1 MEQIIEVNIGASPV
15 PKSCKINS
23 PKLKEPMF
31 KRFVEDLNKDRKKD
45 MTFFYNN
52 LDTLEIKYIPPY
64 KGICYDAAAQYSM
77 DKNIIEVVC
86 GDRVDTF
93 IDHELLH
100 MASSTIDE
108 YGNIYS
114 GFIQARGELGIG
126 YGLDE
131 GYTSLLDDR
140 YFLNRTEEKPQR
152 NKETYC
158 VVKYIAKLV
167 EEFVGQDK
175 MENLYFSAN
184 LLELI
189 EFLAPYTSVEQSTQF
204 IHDIDEI
211 LIGFE
216 QKRFKR
222 FFLCLRKFAECSRFM
237 AEAWYARVTEG
248 YIDGKLSD
256 EEYKACLEDI
266 KKMLSNRLKL
276 VHFPIRS
283 KSNSKY
289 YKVIKSRVDK
299 KLMEHYK
306 QLMLDELVKEGK
318 IPNTEE
324 AKQEEYKKLDKRL
337 YKMYGK
343 RKDTIDTN

>member
-1 MEQIIEVNIGASPV
+1 MEQLIEVNIGETPTLD
-15 PKSCKINS
+15 SCKFKS
-23 PKLKEPMF
+23 PRLKEEMF

-45 MTFFYNN
+45 MSFFYNN
-52 LDTLEIKYIPPY
+52 LDTLEIEYIDPY

-77 DKNIIEVVC
+77 DKNKIEVVC

-100 MASSTIDE
+100 MASSITDE
-108 YGNIYS
+108 EGNIYS
-114 GFIQARGELGIG
+114 GFIQARGDLGIG

-140 YFLNRTEEKPQR
+140 YFINRTEEKPQR

-167 EEFVGQDK
+167 EEFVGQEE
-175 MENLYFSAN
+175 MEDLYFTAN
-184 LLELI
+184 LLELVQ
-189 EFLAPYTSVEQSTQF
+189 FLASYTSVEEATQF

-248 YIDGKLSD
+248 YIDGKLTD

-266 KKMLSNRLKL
+266 KRMLSNRLKL
-276 VHFPIRS
+276 VHFPIQS

-289 YKVIKSRVDK
+289 YKVIKSKVDK
-299 KLMEHYK
+299 KLTDHYK
-306 QLMLDELVKEGK
+306 QIMIDELVKEGK

-337 YKMYGK
+337 YEMYGK